1 MSPAIPIVI
10 VASAVA
16 ATVGVVGYL
25 RGWWNGDQPSPL
37 PDDDKDVTDVDP
49 QPTPGDSALCKR
61 TGMHYDVARYSTP
74 AKVAADMTVLG
85 FPVTAKLTGGA
96 NRTII
101 KKAQRRFRELKLAG
115 MDGAGDEW
123 IDGKMGA
130 CTLLSVGAGM
140 TLHSQGLWP
149 GPGGA

>member
-1 MSPAIPIVI
+1 MSPVIPIVI
-10 VASAVA
+10 ISAAA

-25 RGWWNGDQPSPL
+25 RGWFGGEKPTPI

-49 QPTPGDSALCKR
+49 QPTPSDSARCER
-61 TGMHYDVARYSTP
+61 TGSYYDVARYSSP

-85 FPVTAKLTGGA
+85 FPVTNKLTTSSD
-96 NRTII
+96 RQLI

-140 TLHSQGLWP
+140 TLHSQGQWP
-149 GPGGA
+149 GPGGG